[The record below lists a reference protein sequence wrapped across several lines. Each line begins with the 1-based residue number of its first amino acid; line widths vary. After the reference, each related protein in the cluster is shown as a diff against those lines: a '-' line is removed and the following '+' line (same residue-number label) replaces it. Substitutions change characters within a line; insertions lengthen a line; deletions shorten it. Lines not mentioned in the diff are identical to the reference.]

1 VKMDIAAKAVSA
13 SALAANEPA
22 GGNSRK
28 RKAETQEP
36 PPIEEDICKG
46 VVRRAAAW
54 RQKYNPSLPKRKL
67 HVDSCGFHM
76 LNRDG
81 IACNGDRCDELTRQ
95 ILHDGTDP
103 EEAQRDNFVIRAS
116 GPDDPSRAFNIE
128 VCSQHPYV
136 MRIFR
141 VATRLRS
148 KVSPDRVTYVSKLT
162 SVDPGTRIRLSF
174 PETRTRDMDPSAL
187 AANHQNARA
196 SGALPQARPVLCP
209 PPPSPPSPSSSQDA
223 LRPDAS
229 MFQIICEYIDKAER
243 SSSASRFH
251 LDDCERDFL
260 KATAFRL
267 SVSVSSHRTCKSAFK
282 TGASEAVL
290 TPSRVTRR
298 RSLALAVL
306 LTALG
311 ISAQTAFGSDAHGLL
326 FVTPEMLA
334 RAIESDM
341 TIRKMARN
349 AQHSIV
355 RFLYRNNLLWQ
366 SQGGHGP

>member
-1 VKMDIAAKAVSA
+1 MVA
-13 SALAANEPA
+13 
-22 GGNSRK
+22 
-28 RKAETQEP
+28 
-36 PPIEEDICKG
+36 
-46 VVRRAAAW
+46 
-54 RQKYNPSLPKRKL
+54 Y
-67 HVDSCGFHM
+67 
-76 LNRDG
+76 
-81 IACNGDRCDELTRQ
+81 
-95 ILHDGTDP
+95 
-103 EEAQRDNFVIRAS
+103 
-116 GPDDPSRAFNIE
+116 
-128 VCSQHPYV
+128 VCSSEQHQSCICWYAHSITPHIAMVTRGLQWCQRIRCGRLDKHRTRRMDAYGRPDCMGTHGQCGLPRRGKPKSCVMRNFMSYV
-136 MRIFR
+136 MRNFR

-148 KVSPDRVTYVSKLT
+148 KVSPDRVTYAPKLR
-162 SVDPGTRIRLSF
+162 SVAPGTRIRLSL

-229 MFQIICEYIDKAER
+229 MFQIISEYIDKAVTEYP
-243 SSSASRFH
+243 
-251 LDDCERDFL
+251 LCGCERDVL
-260 KATAFRL
+260 KATTFRL

-282 TGASEAVL
+282 TSASEAVL

-311 ISAQTAFGSDAHGLL
+311 ISAPTARGSDAHGLL
-326 FVTPEMLA
+326 FVTPEKLA

-349 AQHSIV
+349 AEHSIV
-355 RFLYRNNLLWQ
+355 NFLYRNNALLE